1 MRTVKRAVAL
11 AALLPCIMTAPTITA
26 PAGASHLQAP
36 QTTTSQ
42 PEASQPEALAQPD
55 HQLPPDQG
63 RARAQVGLGLTKVSP
78 KTVRE
83 NSRIEL
89 AGVAQ
94 NRSGH
99 ELSGLTIRMRYR
111 QQPITSRGELDQIA
125 AGQPSALP
133 GYGRAVPLPQAAAS
147 GGRQNW
153 AFRTTTKSLGLRAPG
168 GAPGVYP
175 VGVEV
180 LNSAQQV
187 VGGMTTFL
195 TFAPKTANY
204 KKVAVGWVWPLI
216 DRQHRA
222 NDRTFLD
229 DQLRKDVA
237 AGGRLNGL
245 VSAAAT
251 TDTPITWGIDPA
263 LLDDVRQMS
272 EHDYA
277 VKAPGA
283 KPGGDKRKSAEAAAW
298 LSTLKQATK
307 GDPYFTVPYAD
318 PDVLALVR
326 HKMTRDVQIGYDP
339 RNTGLVSREL
349 GRPADAHIAWPA
361 LGLAGPDTLD
371 LLAKLALKQ
380 GGSFLMSSQHFQPP
394 PTGGPSNAVTTIPTS
409 TQGTKKA
416 LLYDDKL
423 NEIVSSPSRS
433 SYSALLTEQRFLAE
447 TAMIAGETPNVQRAV
462 IVAPDRNWNPAPGLA
477 RNLLYL
483 SGHSPWLSPT
493 ALGKFE
499 TAQPQTRTFN
509 GVGQKYERYELGL
522 PYLSQV
528 RNIARRAASF
538 QAVLVPPVTISYERA
553 LLRAES
559 TSWRSHGER
568 AKRARD
574 ELSDELAREMDKVRI
589 VTTKNRRANMA
600 GSSGRLPVTVEN
612 KLRGQRVKVRLSAT
626 SANSAKLRLG
636 RLGPDEE
643 IIELR
648 PGEVVQRW
656 IPAQAAGNGNFP
668 VHLQLEI
675 PESNGR
681 RFGKGVDITVRTTGY
696 GRLALLITSGGLAVL
711 FVGVGVRA
719 IRARRRRKSEA
730 AGVGSTGM
738 GPATPGGPGSGF
750 PGPDFPGPAGPAGPM
765 GPADPSGPGPSGSG
779 PGPAGPSGP
788 SGPSQPSNPSG
799 PAAASGP
806 RAEPWPGPLPG
817 ISDPAFP
824 ESAGRTGHAHGPSS
838 GLPGDAAPGSGPS
851 ATPAPNGTEPGLDAS
866 AGPGA
871 SAESWTSSWS
881 EPAEPAP
888 GTPRTGSAPR
898 TPGSGPARRAPAG
911 PAGSSDPRATT
922 PEPIEAGSGRE
933 PAELD
938 TSFNTGAWW
947 TSDTTGSS
955 GAGASPEPGLPGTDG
970 WPSAEPG
977 PPGASSWPSSEPS
990 APWAEGW
997 PSSEPRPSGA
1007 DGRPSSESKLSGT
1020 EAWTSSEPG
1029 PSRTDG
1035 WTRPEPGLPGPTG
1048 PGTADPGPA
1057 IDEFPRTPEPGP
1069 PPSGGRPTGK
1079 HRGEDRD

>member
-1 MRTVKRAVAL
+1 MRAVKRAVAL
-11 AALLPCIMTAPTITA
+11 AALLPCFMTAAAPA
-26 PAGASHLQAP
+26 MALPAGAS
-36 QTTTSQ
+36 QT
-42 PEASQPEALAQPD
+42 PVLAQPD
-55 HQLPPDQG
+55 HRSPPEQG
-63 RARAQVGLGLTKVSP
+63 RARAQIGVGLTKVSP

-83 NSRIEL
+83 NSQIEL
-89 AGVAQ
+89 AGVAL

-99 ELSGLTIRMRYR
+99 ELAGLTIRMRYR
-111 QQPITSRGELDQIA
+111 QQPVRSRSELDQIA
-125 AGQPSALP
+125 AGQPSVLP
-133 GYGRAVPLPQAAAS
+133 GYGRPIQLPQAAAP
-147 GGRQNW
+147 GGRHNW
-153 AFRTTTKSLGLRAPG
+153 AFKVTTKSLGLQAPG

-180 LNSAQQV
+180 LNAAQQV
-187 VGGMTTFL
+187 VGGVTTFL
-195 TFAPKTANY
+195 TFTPRTANY

-245 VSAAAT
+245 VNAAAT

-263 LLDDVRQMS
+263 LLDDVRQMA

-283 KPGGDKRKSAEAAAW
+283 RSGADKRKSPEATAW
-298 LSTLKQATK
+298 LNTLKLATK
-307 GDPYFTVPYAD
+307 SDPYFTVPYAD

-326 HKMTRDVQIGYDP
+326 HKMTRDVQIAYDP
-339 RNTGLVSREL
+339 RNTSLVAKEL

-361 LGLAGPDTLD
+361 MGLAGPDTLD

-380 GGSFLMSSQHFQPP
+380 GGGSFLMSSEHFQPP
-394 PTGGPSNAVTTIPTS
+394 PSGGPSNAVTTVPTTS
-409 TQGTKKA
+409 QGTKKA

-477 RNLLYL
+477 RNLLQY
-483 SGHSPWLSPT
+483 SSHSPWLNAMPLS
-493 ALGKFE
+493 KFE

-509 GVGQKYERYELGL
+509 GVGQKYERFELGL

-538 QAVLVPPVTISYERA
+538 QAVLVPPVSVSYERA

-589 VTTKNRRANMA
+589 VTNGKRRASMA
-600 GSSGRLPVTVEN
+600 GSSGRFPVTVEN

-636 RLGPDEE
+636 RLASGDEV
-643 IIELR
+643 IELR

-656 IPAQAAGNGNFP
+656 FPAQAAGNGNFP

-730 AGVGSTGM
+730 AGDGSTGM
-738 GPATPGGPGSGF
+738 GPAEPGGPGSGF
-750 PGPDFPGPAGPAGPM
+750 PGPGFPGSAGPGGPM
-765 GPADPSGPGPSGSG
+765 GPAGPTDPSAPSDFAT
-779 PGPAGPSGP
+779 PAGPARRPTPSGP
-788 SGPSQPSNPSG
+788 SGRSGPPRPSGRPGPPEPPG
-799 PAAASGP
+799 PAAPGAG
-806 RAEPWPGPLPG
+806 PWPGSLPG
-817 ISDPAFP
+817 ISEPALP
-824 ESAGRTGHAHGPSS
+824 ESAGHAHGPAA
-838 GLPGDAAPGSGPS
+838 GPPGDAAPGAGP
-851 ATPAPNGTEPGLDAS
+851 AAAPPQNGAEPRLDAS

-871 SAESWTSSWS
+871 PGSAESWSSAWS
-881 EPAEPAP
+881 ELAEPAP
-888 GTPRTGSAPR
+888 GTSGTGPHSR
-898 TPGSGPARRAPAG
+898 PAAPAG
-911 PAGSSDPRATT
+911 PSADPRATT
-922 PEPIEAGSGRE
+922 PEPIEAGSGQE
-933 PAELD
+933 PAEPD
-938 TSFNTGAWW
+938 TSFGTGTAWW
-947 TSDTTGSS
+947 TTDFAGPWAGSGTSEAGSSPEPGPAGTNGSAPGRSGTDGWTGSEP
-955 GAGASPEPGLPGTDG
+955 GLPATDEWAGPEPGLPGAADAGPATDG
-970 WPSAEPG
+970 S
-977 PPGASSWPSSEPS
+977 
-990 APWAEGW
+990 PWAE
-997 PSSEPRPSGA
+997 
-1007 DGRPSSESKLSGT
+1007 
-1020 EAWTSSEPG
+1020 
-1029 PSRTDG
+1029 
-1035 WTRPEPGLPGPTG
+1035 EPGLP
-1048 PGTADPGPA
+1048 PA
-1057 IDEFPRTPEPGP
+1057 N
-1069 PPSGGRPTGK
+1069 GRPTGK
-1079 HRGEDRD
+1079 HRGENRD